1 MRRHGAIFTETE
13 PHHPRAPY
21 SREEAIFRLGILV
34 IHGVERG
41 LELCR
46 ELGVDESEFETLY
59 ITPLNMAVTEEDLC
73 DSIDFSVALLIGL
86 CNAVAPAIRES
97 GKTSEELSPLFLERL
112 SAIFPKRLAQRFYER
127 TRARLPEIGA
137 PEFPERLLGYRERAL
152 KLFDKFAVKPPA
164 TISIPT
170 LMRWPRTETK
180 LVPCPKCKHLKRCD
194 KNTKKFHCKNP
205 SGCDFKAE
213 RFSFTA
219 KDPFNP

>member
-1 MRRHGAIFTETE
+1 MRRHGTIFAETD
-13 PHHPRAPY
+13 PHHSRTPY
-21 SREEAIFRLGILV
+21 SREEAVFRLGILV

-41 LELCR
+41 FELCK

-97 GKTSEELSPLFLERL
+97 GKTSEKLSPLFLERL
-112 SAIFPKRLAQRFYER
+112 SAIFPERLAQRLYER
-127 TRARLPEIGA
+127 TRARLLEIGA

-152 KLFDKFAVKPPA
+152 KLFAKFGVKPPA
-164 TISIPT
+164 TLRIPAP
-170 LMRWPRTETK
+170 LYVQGTETR

-205 SGCDFKAE
+205 SVCDFKAE
-213 RFSFTA
+213 HFSFTA
-219 KDPFNP
+219 KDPFNQ